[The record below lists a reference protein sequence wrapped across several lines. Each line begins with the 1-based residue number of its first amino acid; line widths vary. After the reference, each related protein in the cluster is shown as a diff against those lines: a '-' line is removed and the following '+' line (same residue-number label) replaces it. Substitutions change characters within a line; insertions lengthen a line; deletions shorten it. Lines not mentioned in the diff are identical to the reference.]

1 MSVKVFYQHRVDGPE
16 LVNHEKVVS
25 TYHEACDIIDNYP
38 WAEEMEWCEKLG
50 EGGGFFF
57 VSGDEEAKHATFQ
70 YTPMGYDEGLL
81 YLNIILKPSFWN
93 LFGRNTVSKNF
104 DVMSIPEAK
113 QQLKELF
120 DYSIESLYR
129 KYKK

>member
-1 MSVKVFYQHRVDGPE
+1 MSVKVFYQHRVEGPE
-16 LVNHEKVVS
+16 LVNHDKVVS

-57 VSGDEEAKHATFQ
+57 IFGDEEDKYATFQ
-70 YTPMGYDEGLL
+70 FTPIDVDKGLL
-81 YLNIILKPSFWN
+81 YLDVVIKSSFWN
-93 LFGRNTVSKNF
+93 LFGRNAVSKNF